1 MLITNEPHEQLE
13 IKPDYHNECMSLV
26 QRRRASVMD
35 EWNIKVIIL
44 NREEALKIH
53 QSITDNILS
62 PRRYSIA
69 NLRRR

>member
-1 MLITNEPHEQLE
+1 MLITKEPHEELE
-13 IKPDYHNECMSLV
+13 IKPDYNNESMSLV

-44 NREEALKIH
+44 SKRECLAIH
-53 QSITDNILS
+53 QAITNHMLS

-69 NLRRR
+69 NLRR

>member
-13 IKPDYHNECMSLV
+13 IKPDYHNESMSLV

-35 EWNIKVIIL
+35 EWNIKVMIL
-44 NREEALKIH
+44 SKRECLAIH
-53 QSITDNILS
+53 QAITDNILS

-69 NLRRR
+69 NQRR